1 DGICDLEE
9 AVQYT
14 QLILGND
21 CGLSEI
27 SDNQA
32 LLSDPDTRNATQQ
45 MLQIVRGFCAAT
57 ATRVDGLGTYPILE
71 PSDAQCNDTEGTQ
84 NNRAQLGGLVHS
96 SPAILP
102 PSPNITHGAP
112 PRPTLAHAPGLDPP
126 I

>member
-1 DGICDLEE
+1 
-9 AVQYT
+9 
-14 QLILGND
+14 LILGTD

-71 PSDAQCNDTEGTQ
+71 PSDAQCNDTEGNQ

-96 SPAILP
+96 SPAIIP
-102 PSPNITHGAP
+102 PSPNITDGARR
-112 PRPTLAHAPGLDPP
+112 RPTVAYVSGMDGQ